1 MNGDSLLIPLLLEVA
16 AAMQALAVSRQHR
29 TPEHMVKVSSAALPS
44 YPGGVNQF
52 ELWETLRGAVL
63 NGGCAAVGVT
73 DARPFPEVQQSLA
86 DRKASGM
93 HAGMHF
99 TFGDP
104 GRSTDVSRSF
114 PWARSL
120 VVAGFAYLPEAGSPE
135 PEQPNHGRVARFATE
150 DHYRGLRGALDG
162 AAQLLADA
170 GYHAELV
177 VDDNR
182 LVDRAAAVRA
192 GVGWWGK
199 NTMVLAPGAGPWM
212 LLGSVVTDAAL
223 EATPPMVR
231 DCGSCDACLPACPTG
246 ALVAPGILDARLC
259 LAHLLQAPGWIPIE
273 LRRAVGDR
281 IYGCDDCLDACPPG
295 ARLEA
300 TALPAPRLDLLV
312 LLARKDGELLR
323 RFEHFYVPR
332 RRAEFLRRN
341 LLVALGNGGDEAAVP
356 AVAEYLAHPDAML
369 RGHAAWALGQMGGD
383 QAAAALRAAV
393 TAESDGKVRME
404 IESALAGYA

>member
-1 MNGDSLLIPLLLEVA
+1 MN
-16 AAMQALAVSRQHR
+16 Q
-29 TPEHMVKVSSAALPS
+29 T
-44 YPGGVNQF
+44 
-52 ELWETLRGAVL
+52 ELWETLRSTVL
-63 NGGCAAVGVT
+63 DGGCAAVGVT
-73 DARPFPEVQQSLA
+73 AARPFPEVKQSLE
-86 DRKASGM
+86 DRKAAGM

-114 PWARSL
+114 SWARSL
-120 VVAGFAYLPEAGSPE
+120 VVAGFAYLPQAGSPA
-135 PEQPNHGRVARFATE
+135 PPQPNHGRVARFATE
-150 DHYRGLRGALDG
+150 DHYRGLRRVLD
-162 AAQLLADA
+162 AAAEVLRDA
-170 GYHAELV
+170 RHEAEV
-177 VDDNR
+177 VADDNR

-223 EATPPMVR
+223 ESTPPMVR
-231 DCGSCDACLPACPTG
+231 DCGTCDACLPACPTG
-246 ALVAPGILDARLC
+246 ALVAPGVLDARLC

-295 ARLEA
+295 AKLEA
-300 TALPAPRLDLLV
+300 TAAPWPRLDLLA
-312 LLARKDGELLR
+312 LLGQTDDELMT

-332 RRAEFLRRN
+332 RRADFLRRN
-341 LLVALGNGGDEAAVP
+341 ILVALGNGGDGSAVP
-356 AVAEYLAHPDAML
+356 AIDAYLPHPEPML
-369 RGHAAWALGQMGGD
+369 RGHAAWALGEIGGD
-383 QAAAALRAAV
+383 RALAALQHAAREE
-393 TAESDGKVRME
+393 ADPEVRME